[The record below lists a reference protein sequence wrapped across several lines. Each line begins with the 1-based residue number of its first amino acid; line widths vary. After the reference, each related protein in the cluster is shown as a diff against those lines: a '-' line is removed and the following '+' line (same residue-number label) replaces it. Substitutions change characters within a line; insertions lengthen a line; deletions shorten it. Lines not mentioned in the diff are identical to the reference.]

1 MELSVQKRGM
11 LGRGVKALRK
21 EGFIVAEIYG
31 KGLENIHVSVPLKEF
46 KKVFKQ
52 AGENTIV
59 NVLLDAKKHP
69 VLIQDVSYNPVTDE
83 MQSVDFYQVRMDE
96 KLKVG
101 VPVEFIGV
109 APAVKEKNGLLVK
122 SLQEIEVEA
131 LPADLPHKIFA
142 DISKLADIGQ
152 SLYVKDL
159 PVLSGVKIL
168 VSPDTV
174 VATVTAKVTEEE
186 ELAMQQVAAA
196 GVEGVKVETEE
207 KKAER
212 DAAKA
217 PGEAAAA
224 PAAGAKAVSAKA
236 APTKEAP
243 KK

>member
-1 MELSVQKRGM
+1 MELAVQKREK
-11 LGRGVKALRK
+11 LGRGVKALRGK
-21 EGFIVAEIYG
+21 GFIPAELYG
-31 KGLENIHVSVPLKEF
+31 KRLGNLHLSVSKKDF
-46 KKVFKQ
+46 KKVFKE
-52 AGENTIV
+52 AGENTVV
-59 NVLLDAKKHP
+59 NLIFEGEKRP
-69 VLIQDVSYNPVTDE
+69 VLIHDVSYDILSDDF
-83 MQSVDFYQVRMDE
+83 QSIDFYQVRMDE

-122 SLQEIEVEA
+122 SLQEVEVES
-131 LPADLPHKIFA
+131 LPADLPHKLSA
-142 DISKLADIGQ
+142 DISKLVEIGQ

-159 PVLSGVKIL
+159 FVPSGVKVL

-186 ELAMQQVAAA
+186 ELAMRQAAAA

-212 DAAKA
+212 EAAKA

-224 PAAGAKAVSAKA
+224 PSAETKA
-236 APTKEAP
+236 APTKAAPAKEAP